1 MFKRVLSL
9 CLAVLI
15 VFCVS
20 ACGNYQSTEKP
31 KDSVSHVNSENN
43 SSVTNSTNSN
53 STNSTDTPSNTVDK
67 SNISPILYKATD
79 SNGNEVYLFG
89 SIHIGYEEMYP
100 LPRYV
105 LDAYEKSD
113 VLAVE
118 CDIVA
123 FEENPSDVQSL
134 FMYFVYTDGTTI
146 EDHIDSKLYDQA
158 VEILE
163 DNNYYGMA
171 MDYYNAYLWSD
182 IINAFLQE
190 KSRYEADY
198 GIDRF
203 FIHKAYDDEK
213 PIDEVESVEFQYKMT
228 ANFSEGL
235 QELLLQSAVES
246 YQLDNYDQQVKE
258 LLDAWCKGDVDELVS
273 LARTDTDN
281 ILLTAEQKKLLKEY
295 DNALIVNRN
304 RTMTD
309 YAEDA
314 LRSGDTVFIC
324 VGAAHV
330 VGADGM
336 AQQLKDRGYKV
347 EQIK

>member
-1 MFKRVLSL
+1 MFKRILSL
-9 CLAVLI
+9 CLAVLM

-20 ACGNYQSTEKP
+20 ACGGYQSTEKH
-31 KDSVSHVNSENN
+31 KDSTSVNSGNN
-43 SSVTNSTNSN
+43 SSVTNSTNS
-53 STNSTDTPSNTVDK
+53 TDAPSNTVDK
-67 SNISPILYKATD
+67 SNISPIFYKATD

-89 SIHIGYEEMYP
+89 SIHIGYEGMYP

-123 FEENPSDVQSL
+123 FEENPSDAQNL

-146 EDHIDSKLYDQA
+146 KDHIDSKLYSQA
-158 VEILE
+158 VDILE
-163 DNNYYGMA
+163 DNDYYGIA

-182 IINAFLQE
+182 IINALLTE
-190 KSRYEADY
+190 KSRYETDY

-203 FIHKAYDDEK
+203 FIHKAYDDKK
-213 PIDEVESVEFQYKMT
+213 PIDEVESVEFQYQMA

-235 QELLLQSAVES
+235 QELLLQSAIES
-246 YQLDNYDQQVKE
+246 YQLDNYDEQVKE
-258 LLDAWCKGDVDELVS
+258 LLDAWCKGDVDELVN

-295 DNALIVNRN
+295 DDALIVKRN

-309 YAEDA
+309 YAEQA

-324 VGAAHV
+324 VGSAHV
-330 VGADGM
+330 VGTDGI